1 MTAEHALGP
10 RNRAVLQ
17 ALCDHLFEPGR
28 DDRTTPADV
37 GVASAMSRS
46 LALAPDG
53 MSRGIRLL
61 LVVFNWLPLLVIG
74 RPGRFVRMS
83 HELQHRYVEALLNHW
98 FRPLR
103 VAAIGVKLMAAMHYW
118 HDLKVLGE
126 LGYQGMELIDE
137 EVALSDAPVE
147 QVAG

>member
-1 MTAEHALGP
+1 MTEEHALAP
-10 RNRAVLQ
+10 RQRAVLQ

-46 LALAPDG
+46 LALAPDAASGG
-53 MSRGIRLL
+53 MRWL
-61 LVVFNWLPLLVIG
+61 LVMFNWLPLFVIG
-74 RPGRFVRMS
+74 RPGRFVKLS
-83 HELQHRYVEALLNHW
+83 HEQQHRYVHALLDHW

-137 EVALSDAPVE
+137 DVALTDSPVE
-147 QVAG
+147 AVG